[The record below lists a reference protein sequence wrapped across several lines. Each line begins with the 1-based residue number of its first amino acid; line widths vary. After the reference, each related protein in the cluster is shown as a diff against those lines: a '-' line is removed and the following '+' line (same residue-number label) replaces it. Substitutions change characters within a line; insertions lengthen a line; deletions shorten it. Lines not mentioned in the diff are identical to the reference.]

1 MVNSPS
7 CFLFL
12 AFVFAAVTNLST
24 TTTALKFQ
32 RVTDEERFKEC
43 NQEFTCEST
52 RSQLRFKYPFWGGGD
67 EMSHC
72 GLTGFK
78 LTCRENYA
86 VIEIMKEN
94 FTILEIKWDE
104 QIVTVVRM
112 DMLDDG
118 CPDYEF
124 INITVYNKTF
134 ECAPSNEK
142 LTYSYGCSSSNISS
156 RKVPQ
161 EKGFTCTPNETVPG
175 LYTMETPHQTNK
187 ISCTNT
193 TDIPVLPKYY
203 RYLQSNKMAAKDV
216 VKEGFDLRYKFDTK
230 EACSECLRSG
240 GQCGCNEVSK
250 EFVCFYEGDGGSRK
264 WKLGLGIG
272 VGFLGLFL
280 IAIFIICCYKKRR
293 ASSNIFSRS
302 TTDPYLN
309 TDVEGGSCYFGV
321 PVFPFN
327 DLAKATNNFASEK
340 ELGDGGFGSVYH
352 GKLKDGREV
361 AVKRLYEHNYK
372 RVEQFMNEIEI
383 LTRLRHRNLVSLYG
397 CTSRHSRE
405 LLLVY
410 EYIPNGTVADHLHGE
425 QAKPGLLPWSI
436 RMSIAIETAT
446 ALAYLHASEIV
457 HRDVKTNNIL
467 LDNNFTVK
475 VADFGLSRL
484 FPNDVTHVST
494 APQGTPGYVDP
505 EYHQCY
511 QLTSKSDVYS
521 FGVVLIEL
529 ISSLPAVD
537 ITRHR
542 HEINLANL
550 ATSKIQKCEFHELI
564 DPSTGFETDSEVRR
578 MTIAVAELAFQ
589 CLQQNKE
596 MRPSMEEVLETLKS
610 IESREDSP
618 DENQEK
624 EFDDIRII
632 KSEQPPP
639 PSPECDEVGL
649 LKNMR
654 PPASPISVT
663 HKWPSTR
670 SITPNVSG

>member
-1 MVNSPS
+1 MRLHK
-7 CFLFL
+7 LFYL
-12 AFVFAAVTNLST
+12 DKSIQVSILIFS
-24 TTTALKFQ
+24 
-32 RVTDEERFKEC
+32 
-43 NQEFTCEST
+43 FTLPVESVVPQDS
-52 RSQLRFKYPFWGGGD
+52 RYEDCKPRNCGSGPEIRYPFYIHGAGVD
-67 EMSHC
+67 FC
-72 GLTGFK
+72 GQPGFK
-78 LTCRENYA
+78 VVCMENKPMYWTSRGPYIINDISYENQSMRVVAAEHLNATC
-86 VIEIMKEN
+86 
-94 FTILEIKWDE
+94 F
-104 QIVTVVRM
+104 
-112 DMLDDG
+112 
-118 CPDYEF
+118 
-124 INITVYNKTF
+124 
-134 ECAPSNEK
+134 APSHK
-142 LTYSYGCSSSNISS
+142 FSIGHFSPFTYSSKHAYLQFFYGCDESFSLFGSETFLVSCASNSSYHSFFTLVPKFVKVESCMADAYVPVDLEGDQSNQTI
-156 RKVPQ
+156 KTVDYVPLL
-161 EKGFTCTPNETVPG
+161 KSGFTLEWYG
-175 LYTMETPHQTNK
+175 
-187 ISCTNT
+187 
-193 TDIPVLPKYY
+193 
-203 RYLQSNKMAAKDV
+203 
-216 VKEGFDLRYKFDTK
+216 
-230 EACSECLRSG
+230 EACGKYCTESG
-240 GQCGCNEVSK
+240 GRCGHENGISVCYCRDGTHSAYCNR
-250 EFVCFYEGDGGSRK
+250 GDGGSRK

>member
-1 MVNSPS
+1 MVHSPS

-72 GLTGFK
+72 GLPGFK

-250 EFVCFYEGDGGSRK
+250 EFVCFYEDQ
-264 WKLGLGIG
+264 
-272 VGFLGLFL
+272 
-280 IAIFIICCYKKRR
+280 Y
-293 ASSNIFSRS
+293 
-302 TTDPYLN
+302 YLN
-309 TDVEGGSCYFGV
+309 C
-321 PVFPFN
+321 
-327 DLAKATNNFASEK
+327 
-340 ELGDGGFGSVYH
+340 
-352 GKLKDGREV
+352 
-361 AVKRLYEHNYK
+361 
-372 RVEQFMNEIEI
+372 
-383 LTRLRHRNLVSLYG
+383 
-397 CTSRHSRE
+397 
-405 LLLVY
+405 
-410 EYIPNGTVADHLHGE
+410 
-425 QAKPGLLPWSI
+425 
-436 RMSIAIETAT
+436 
-446 ALAYLHASEIV
+446 
-457 HRDVKTNNIL
+457 
-467 LDNNFTVK
+467 
-475 VADFGLSRL
+475 
-484 FPNDVTHVST
+484 
-494 APQGTPGYVDP
+494 
-505 EYHQCY
+505 
-511 QLTSKSDVYS
+511 
-521 FGVVLIEL
+521 
-529 ISSLPAVD
+529 SLPARTCGD
-537 ITRHR
+537 NQTIRFPFYLR
-542 HEINLANL
+542 DQQNPY
-550 ATSKIQKCEFHELI
+550 CGY
-564 DPSTGFETDSEVRR
+564 PGFEVSCDEDGHSILNLFVNDPYIVRHISYEKRSLIVSNAAISHNSTPNCIPPLQNISFPNERFKLPKQNQVFLLSDCSPPRVPEYEIGCSSENATNWILGVPENEKEQLGNLSKKCGDGKVVVMPVKDYDSSDDESVGMRQVLSR
-578 MTIAVAELAFQ
+578 GFELTWKADDCSRCQNSGGVCGFNTSSYLFQ
-589 CLQQNKE
+589 CYCE
-596 MRPSMEEVLETLKS
+596 DRPHRVRCQGQSSL
-610 IESREDSP
+610 
-618 DENQEK
+618 
-624 EFDDIRII
+624 
-632 KSEQPPP
+632 
-639 PSPECDEVGL
+639 
-649 LKNMR
+649 
-654 PPASPISVT
+654 
-663 HKWPSTR
+663 
-670 SITPNVSG
+670 